1 MRHFYLQARVSNNLL
16 NIVFGNFINKKPLNN
31 FIMKFQKLFFKGN
44 YLKKENYLLVTD
56 SSNFFKDPKNILC
69 FFINV

>member
-1 MRHFYLQARVSNNLL
+1 
-16 NIVFGNFINKKPLNN
+16 
-31 FIMKFQKLFFKGN
+31 MKLKIIFKGN

-56 SSNFFKDPKNILC
+56 SSNFLKIPKIYYV